1 MAVTADDVWKD
12 GYEHRGRT
20 FTITYGGKVI
30 DEESGEV
37 ADKKWTRRVKSSSGW
52 NKELLESEKGDEK
65 GGSKGI
71 SWNWSKPIPPQVTP
85 NQKKRLP
92 ELAKQFNTTEEYVIA
107 DLIMLHSPQMEGYG
121 PAISG
126 TTEGVALSWEALLNL
141 PTTVWN
147 WATGKELYDEI
158 DLTPEWVTEN
168 IGRFVGKA
176 NEVLKWNG
184 YSEAFIGPFV
194 EHYLNR
200 SIKMGI
206 TLDIVFDPVSA
217 VFKIT
222 SGGTKITI
230 NLLGKVVKAAQKIA
244 IKLPNKFRLLKRL
257 GAPKFKVV
265 KIDYDWR
272 VVARSRTTGRFVKAP
287 GVKLGNKAFRFVR
300 RADELRYAAK
310 AHITASAWTLQRR
323 ILKRSAI
330 GRRILS
336 SKYWT
341 KVKRRRAYL
350 GYGRVV
356 IKPKTFILINRA
368 YTGKIRAAAA
378 KIPASVWR
386 MVKRVRGTAVSLRT
400 IKSAWRFAKRV
411 VRSIRSLRRLRP
423 SWTLVKRAVR
433 ITRLPKRLGKVF
445 KRITRAAKG
454 IRSLRKLS
462 VRFRLLKR
470 AIKRSRVFKTITAP
484 WRFAKRV
491 KAGVQALK
499 KLHPKTF
506 KLLKRISQ
514 VAEAITYIKA
524 PWLLIPRIALGLAK
538 RLVKLKIAR
547 WKRVKRIRQ
556 AGKGKLLAR
565 VRLKYSKNFKMLR
578 RRKTA
583 GRRAVI
589 KLAGH
594 LFVRVVK
601 AAQITAPVQRIPELP
616 PTRPPFQPTTGPST
630 TATPIYGVPGGRG
643 LAAGY
648 KPSGPEVLQGRD
660 SLIKVGRA
668 RRNPLGRGLLG

>member
-65 GGSKGI
+65 PEI
-71 SWNWSKPIPPQVTP
+71 DWSKPLKDQMSE
-85 NQKKRLP
+85 NQWKALESTADYLNINRN
-92 ELAKQFNTTEEYVIA
+92 EALADIIIYG
-107 DLIMLHSPQMEGYG
+107 SPQMKGALPEAAGL
-121 PAISG
+121 
-126 TTEGVALSWEALLNL
+126 TEGVAVSWEALINL
-141 PTTVWN
+141 PN
-147 WATGKELYDEI
+147 EANKFFGGEGLYKDV
-158 DLTPEWVTEN
+158 DLTPEWVEEQ
-168 IGRFVGKA
+168 VGKFIA
-176 NEVLKWNG
+176 TATPLLRTNG
-184 YSEAFIGPFV
+184 FEDAWIGK
-194 EHYLNR
+194 YLERRINQ
-200 SIKMGI
+200 SVFAGI
-206 TLDIVFDPVSA
+206 AMDLIFDPVGM
-217 VFKIT
+217 VFDVTVK
-222 SGGTKITI
+222 GTKLSLD
-230 NLLGKVVKAAQKIA
+230 LLGKVAKAAPKIA
-244 IKLPNKFRLLKRL
+244 IKLPDKFRLLKRL

-265 KIDYDWR
+265 KIGYDWR

-287 GVKLGNKAFRFVR
+287 GVKLGNKFFRRVERVADAGRTVRSQIDYRVFKLIKRAEKAFP
-300 RADELRYAAK
+300 RA
-310 AHITASAWTLQRR
+310 SR
-323 ILKRSAI
+323 ILAGNFFKRI
-330 GRRILS
+330 KRNILL
-336 SKYWT
+336 
-341 KVKRRRAYL
+341 RP
-350 GYGRVV
+350 YGGIIFR
-356 IKPKTFILINRA
+356 PKTFILINRA
-368 YTGKIRAAAA
+368 YAGKIRVAAVR
-378 KIPASVWR
+378 IPASVWR
-386 MVKRVRGTAVSLRT
+386 MVKRVRSTAVSLRT
-400 IKSAWRFAKRV
+400 IKRAWRFAKRV
-411 VRSIRSLRRLRP
+411 VRSIRSLRSLRP
-423 SWTLVKRAVR
+423 SWNLVKRAVR

-445 KRITRAAKG
+445 KRITRAVKG

-491 KAGVQALK
+491 KAGISAFK
-499 KLHPKTF
+499 KLHPDVF
-506 KLLKRISQ
+506 KLLKRVTQTI
-514 VAEAITYIKA
+514 EAISYIKA
-524 PWLLIPRIALGLAK
+524 PWLLVPRIAFALAK

-601 AAQITAPVQRIPELP
+601 AAQITAPVQRTPELP
-616 PTRPPFQPTTGPST
+616 PTRPPFQSTTGPST
-630 TATPIYGVPGGRG
+630 TTPIYGVPGGRG